1 MCLALDALAA
11 PEIVGAK
18 AGRLGHA
25 RRLGLPVLDGFV
37 VPAERSANALRAG
50 AGALEAG
57 GPGAARLAVMEAP
70 LDAALAAEL
79 RFRAASLGTSL
90 VVRSSSELEASGRWA
105 GAFTSYVGISP
116 DQVEVAVRGCW
127 ASVYS
132 RDVLERCEHEGID
145 PRKVRLAALV
155 QPAIEFDAG
164 GAARVARD
172 GAVHVTATRGSPAQL
187 MTGWVAGEE
196 IVVDPRGSVPE
207 RGTRIVGA
215 EGLVAVAT
223 LARDVR
229 KLLDDDLIEWG
240 WTPALGAVLLQS
252 KRAGE
257 IEAPASAPQTA
268 DASREGA
275 DAIAAIKLARL
286 VRRFAGW
293 LAEEAIL
300 PWAILL
306 PDDLMPGDVGAA
318 HYPPAEARD
327 AVRELGRRLAASAW
341 GTAHGDAL
349 RTGLQALEAVR
360 TGSATDKLLER
371 IRHGVRLESR
381 LVERAL
387 ALFAAAE
394 REDGAPKIAPARDR
408 WEPFVF
414 STVQR
419 YGERRP
425 ATGVVEG
432 IGAGRGRY
440 VDAPMAAPA
449 ERDRKVLVVPQ
460 PLASFAPLLWNAA
473 ALVTIAGGAGAHLME
488 IARSLA
494 VPTVMRCR
502 VDDVAAAGAE
512 QFLLAVDGAAGCVSL
527 LPLRG

>member
-1 MCLALDALAA
+1 MCLALDALAT

-145 PRKVRLAALV
+145 PRKVRLAA
-155 QPAIEFDAG
+155 
-164 GAARVARD
+164 RVARD

-215 EGLVAVAT
+215 EGLVA
-223 LARDVR
+223 
-229 KLLDDDLIEWG
+229 
-240 WTPALGAVLLQS
+240 
-252 KRAGE
+252 
-257 IEAPASAPQTA
+257 
-268 DASREGA
+268 
-275 DAIAAIKLARL
+275 
-286 VRRFAGW
+286 
-293 LAEEAIL
+293 
-300 PWAILL
+300 
-306 PDDLMPGDVGAA
+306 
-318 HYPPAEARD
+318 
-327 AVRELGRRLAASAW
+327 
-341 GTAHGDAL
+341 
-349 RTGLQALEAVR
+349 
-360 TGSATDKLLER
+360 
-371 IRHGVRLESR
+371 
-381 LVERAL
+381 
-387 ALFAAAE
+387 
-394 REDGAPKIAPARDR
+394 
-408 WEPFVF
+408 
-414 STVQR
+414 
-419 YGERRP
+419 
-425 ATGVVEG
+425 
-432 IGAGRGRY
+432 
-440 VDAPMAAPA
+440 
-449 ERDRKVLVVPQ
+449 
-460 PLASFAPLLWNAA
+460 
-473 ALVTIAGGAGAHLME
+473 
-488 IARSLA
+488 
-494 VPTVMRCR
+494 
-502 VDDVAAAGAE
+502 
-512 QFLLAVDGAAGCVSL
+512 
-527 LPLRG
+527 

>member
-1 MCLALDALAA
+1 
-11 PEIVGAK
+11 
-18 AGRLGHA
+18 
-25 RRLGLPVLDGFV
+25 
-37 VPAERSANALRAG
+37 VPAERSANALLAG
-50 AGALEAG
+50 ARQLEAG
-57 GPGAARLAVMEAP
+57 GPGAARLAVMEAL
-70 LDAALAAEL
+70 LDPVLSAEL
-79 RFRAASLGTSL
+79 RSHAASLGKSL
-90 VVRSSSELEASGRWA
+90 VVRSSSELEAAGRWA

-116 DQVEVAVRGCW
+116 DQIEVAVRGCW

-145 PRKVRLAALV
+145 PRKIRLAALV

-172 GAVHVTATRGSPAQL
+172 GTVHVTATRGSPAQL

-196 IVVDPRGSVPE
+196 IVVDSRDSVPE
-207 RGTRIVGA
+207 SGTRVVGA

-223 LARDVR
+223 LARNVH

-240 WTPALGAVLLQS
+240 WTPALGALLLQS

-257 IEAPASAPQTA
+257 IEMHAPAPQMPA
-268 DASREGA
+268 ASRDSA

-286 VRRFAGW
+286 VRRFSGW
-293 LAEEAIL
+293 LAEEAVL

-306 PDDLMPGDVGAA
+306 SDDLLPGEVGAA
-318 HYPPAEARD
+318 HYPSAEARD
-327 AVRELGRRLAASAW
+327 AVRELGRRLAAKAW
-341 GTAHGDAL
+341 GAAETDAF

-394 REDGAPKIAPARDR
+394 REDGAPKLAPARDR

-440 VDAPMAAPA
+440 VDAPIAASA
-449 ERDRKVLVVPQ
+449 ERDRKVLIVPQ

-473 ALVTIAGGAGAHLME
+473 GLVTIAGGAGAHLME
-488 IARSLA
+488 IAHSLA

-502 VDDVAAAGAE
+502 VDDVVAEGAE
-512 QFLLAVDGAAGCVSL
+512 RFLLAVDGAAGCVSL